1 VRAWGHFRDGLG
13 ARLAAISL
21 PGADDPRAWQEA
33 WQQLDALTEE
43 FLCLHRW
50 SIVLADY
57 AYNAFLLATGLLP
70 RKLREGARKGLLARV
85 RLVTANA
92 NAARATYTHGS
103 GTDFLSRYGHRSAS
117 LDYATPTWVEELTGK
132 PWAAPDT
139 PEPEDGT
146 TRPKAGTLVRLLEM
160 REEQRFH
167 WERILARQRAL
178 LVSAGHVLHRQ
189 GLLAAPDQV
198 WWMEWSELVAALE
211 TGSPPDP
218 AGLARRRRAHRI
230 HVPVRR
236 PTHLCP
242 ADMDPDESSLKEP
255 GYVLR
260 GVGASSGVA
269 TGIAVVYPTLTDLP
283 SELPEGCILVLP
295 CLDPAWTPVLRQV
308 AGLVI
313 ERGGLLSHAAIIA
326 REYSI
331 PLVIGVLEATERI
344 ETGKMVELDG
354 DRGTVTM
361 K

>member
-1 VRAWGHFRDGLG
+1 
-13 ARLAAISL
+13 
-21 PGADDPRAWQEA
+21 
-33 WQQLDALTEE
+33 
-43 FLCLHRW
+43 
-50 SIVLADY
+50 
-57 AYNAFLLATGLLP
+57 
-70 RKLREGARKGLLARV
+70 
-85 RLVTANA
+85 
-92 NAARATYTHGS
+92 
-103 GTDFLSRYGHRSAS
+103 
-117 LDYATPTWVEELTGK
+117 
-132 PWAAPDT
+132 
-139 PEPEDGT
+139 
-146 TRPKAGTLVRLLEM
+146 
-160 REEQRFH
+160 
-167 WERILARQRAL
+167 
-178 LVSAGHVLHRQ
+178 
-189 GLLAAPDQV
+189 
-198 WWMEWSELVAALE
+198 
-211 TGSPPDP
+211 
-218 AGLARRRRAHRI
+218 
-230 HVPVRR
+230 
-236 PTHLCP
+236 
-242 ADMDPDESSLKEP
+242 MDPDESSLKEP